1 MRDPST
7 NKGATVTK
15 EGEGEECMKGEQ
27 KKKKNN
33 PQKVRKKRRPGQQEA
48 EDKHHRKKNTITIDP
63 LPV

>member
-27 KKKKNN
+27 KKQPTESEKEETA
-33 PQKVRKKRRPGQQEA
+33 RPAGS
-48 EDKHHRKKNTITIDP
+48 
-63 LPV
+63 